1 MNWETI
7 YNQHKDNL
15 LVEEIE
21 MKWREESMVNY
32 PTNKLGGGD
41 SFFILCEDGIPLSE
55 DLPYYNNPLLLEY
68 NSN

>member
-15 LVEEIE
+15 LIEEIE
-21 MKWREESMVNY
+21 MKWRDEAAIYY
-32 PTNKLGGGD
+32 PHTRLGGD

-55 DLPYYNNPLLLEY
+55 DSQYYNNPLLLEY
-68 NSN
+68 NGN